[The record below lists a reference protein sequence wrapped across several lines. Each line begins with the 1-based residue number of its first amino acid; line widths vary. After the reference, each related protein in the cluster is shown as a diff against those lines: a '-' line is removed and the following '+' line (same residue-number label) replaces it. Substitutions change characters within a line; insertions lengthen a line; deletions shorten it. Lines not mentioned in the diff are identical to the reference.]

1 MMLSIFLDALL
12 RSLFNVALIGIVES
26 NSLLLVALVYLGI
39 AGAQAS
45 GGNFRLTLLTGRVG
59 GQCLNPLDESRIAGG
74 SSGGSAASVAAG
86 FCDASLGTDTGG
98 SVRIPAAFC
107 GLLGLRPTFGG
118 ISNHGVLPLSHSH
131 DTVGILAQEVVDV
144 ARLYTAIAGPC
155 AQDPTSNGQPA
166 SNVVARLH
174 PGVEGLR
181 LGIPTQIGRASVRNR
196 TA

>member
-74 SSGGSAASVAAG
+74 SSGGSAAAVAAG

-107 GLLGLRPTFGG
+107 GLFGLRPTFGG
-118 ISNHGVLPLSHSH
+118 HSNQGVYPLICSK
-131 DTVGILAQEVVDV
+131 DIERILSQSVCD
-144 ARLYTAIAGPC
+144 IA
-155 AQDPTSNGQPA
+155 
-166 SNVVARLH
+166 
-174 PGVEGLR
+174 
-181 LGIPTQIGRASVRNR
+181 
-196 TA
+196 